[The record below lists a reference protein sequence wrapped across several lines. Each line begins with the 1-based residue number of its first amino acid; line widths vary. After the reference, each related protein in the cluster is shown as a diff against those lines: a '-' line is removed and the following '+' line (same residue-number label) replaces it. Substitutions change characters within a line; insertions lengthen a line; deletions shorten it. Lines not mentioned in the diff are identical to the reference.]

1 MEFIGRYRH
10 KIDKKGRV
18 SVPAAFRKILTEE
31 YDNRVIITNN
41 QNRLEIYPYQV
52 FAQRKERV
60 KALPPT
66 LDVVEDYKL
75 FHYGDAFE
83 YEIDELG
90 RLFIPAYL
98 REEVHLSREVVII
111 GVDEV
116 FDIWD
121 VEIFEQEHQRIKN
134 NLSNI
139 KKGIAQYGV

>member
-41 QNRLEIYPYQV
+41 QNRLEIFPYQI

-134 NLSNI
+134 NLSKI

>member
-1 MEFIGRYRH
+1 MEFIGRYKH

-18 SVPAAFRKILTEE
+18 SVPSAFRKILAEE

-41 QNRLEIYPYQV
+41 QNWLEVFPYQV
-52 FAQRKERV
+52 FRLRKERI

-90 RLFIPAYL
+90 RLFIPVYL
-98 REEVHLSREVVII
+98 REEAHLGEEVILS
-111 GVDEV
+111 GGDEI
-116 FDIWD
+116 FSIWD
-121 VEIFEQEHQRIKN
+121 LTTFEQEHERIKSN
-134 NLSNI
+134 FANI